1 MNDIGVNDGGAS
13 TCNVLIIGAGMA
25 GAGLAAALPSGLRVI
40 LIEAEET
47 PGYHATGRS
56 AAFWHETLGGPHIHI
71 LTRASYR
78 ALDEGGFL
86 TPRRS
91 LEVAEAEHVAMLDTL
106 EAEFAGTGVSLQ
118 RVDRDGIMQML
129 PRAAPLLVAGVVETD
144 GADIDVA
151 AVHAAA
157 LSAARRNGAVVSSR
171 ARVES
176 IERSDGRWR
185 VEAGGRAFAAD
196 ILVDA
201 AGAWADD
208 IAKLAGVAPLGIAPK
223 RRTMVQVRVDGED
236 VPADLPLVMDIAG
249 RYYFRPVDA
258 QRLWL
263 CPHDETPVEPHDVAP
278 EEIDVATA
286 IYQFERVTNWRVAAV
301 ERKWAGLRSFAPD
314 RLPVIGF
321 DAQAPGFFWLA
332 GQGGVGIQTAPAASR
347 LAAALITQTDPG
359 LPGVDPAR
367 YDPRRFNG

>member
-1 MNDIGVNDGGAS
+1 MSDGAS
-13 TCNVLIIGAGMA
+13 NACDVLIIGAGMA
-25 GAGLAAALPSGLRVI
+25 GASLAAALPPELSVI
-40 LIEAEET
+40 LIEAEAT

-56 AAFWHETLGGPHIHI
+56 AAFWHETLGGPHVRT
-71 LTRASYR
+71 LTRASYT

-91 LEVAEAEHVAMLDTL
+91 LEVAEAEHLAKLDAL
-106 EAEFAGTGVSLQ
+106 VDEFTGTGVRL
-118 RVDRDGIMQML
+118 DRLDRAGIL
-129 PRAAPLLVAGVVETD
+129 ALVPRAAPVLVGGLVEVD

-151 AVHAAA
+151 GVHAAA
-157 LSAARRNGAVVSSR
+157 LGNARRNGATLITN
-171 ARVES
+171 AR
-176 IERSDGRWR
+176 IDRIARTDGFWH
-185 VEAGGRAFAAD
+185 VAAGGHNYTAEV
-196 ILVDA
+196 IVDA
-201 AGAWADD
+201 AGAWADS
-208 IAKLAGVAPLGIAPK
+208 LARMADVAPLDIVPK
-223 RRTMVQVRVDGED
+223 RRTMVQVRINGDD

-286 IYQFERVTNWRVAAV
+286 IYQFERVTDWRVAAV

-321 DAQAPGFFWLA
+321 DVEAPGFFWLA
-332 GQGGVGIQTAPAASR
+332 GQGGVGIQTAPAVSR
-347 LAAALITQTDPG
+347 LAAALITRADPD
-359 LPGVDPAR
+359 LPGVDPGR
-367 YDPRRFNG
+367 YDPKRFARLS

>member
-1 MNDIGVNDGGAS
+1 MSDGVSSGPTSARD
-13 TCNVLIIGAGMA
+13 VVIIGAGMA
-25 GAGLAAALPSGLRVI
+25 GAGLAAALPPGLRVT
-40 LIEAEET
+40 LIEGEGT

-56 AAFWHETLGGPHIHI
+56 AAFWHETLGGPHVRA
-71 LTRASYR
+71 LTRASHR
-78 ALDEGGFL
+78 ALDEAGFL
-86 TPRRS
+86 TPRMS
-91 LEVAEAEHVAMLDTL
+91 LEVAETEHLAMLDTL
-106 EAEFAGTGVSLQ
+106 ERDFAGTGVRLK
-118 RVDRDGIMQML
+118 RIDRDGIL
-129 PRAAPLLVAGVVETD
+129 RRVPRAAPLLVAGLLEID

-151 AVHAAA
+151 GVHGAA
-157 LSAARRNGAVVSSR
+157 LGQARRNNATIVTG
-171 ARVES
+171 ARVDRIVRNE
-176 IERSDGRWR
+176 GGWR
-185 VEAGGRAFAAD
+185 VEAGGCAYTSD
-196 ILVDA
+196 IVVDA
-201 AGAWADD
+201 AGAWADGL
-208 IAKLAGVAPLGIAPK
+208 AQMAGVAPLGIVPK
-223 RRTMVQVRVDGED
+223 RRTMVQVRIDGDD

-258 QRLWL
+258 RRLWL

-286 IYQFERVTNWRVAAV
+286 IYQFERVTEWRVAAV

-347 LAAALITQTDPG
+347 LAAALITQRDPD
-359 LPGVDPAR
+359 LAGVDPAR